1 VDLVPVANQRE
12 NEQHKRDQQQ
22 PGSFR
27 GVDRVAVMLVIV
39 LGSTIRHA
47 SIVALGAMQ
56 GWVLGCSKC
65 NLLGGEGF

>member
-12 NEQHKRDQQQ
+12 DEQHKRDQQQ

-27 GVDRVAVMLVIV
+27 GVDGMAVMLVIV

-47 SIVALGAMQ
+47 SIVALGAM
-56 GWVLGCSKC
+56 WV
-65 NLLGGEGF
+65 